1 MAIQQKSLCPINLAL
16 EVLGDRWSL
25 LIVRD
30 MMFAGKRHF
39 REFLQSEEG
48 ISSNILTE
56 RLNTLVEQGVL
67 TKTDDP
73 SHKQKAI
80 YSLTPRGIDLLPV
93 VTQLGI
99 WGRKH
104 TSATKQSA
112 APAAALEKGGL
123 PLQKKMQAALRKA
136 HAAGRAA

>member
-1 MAIQQKSLCPINLAL
+1 M
-16 EVLGDRWSL
+16 
-25 LIVRD
+25 
-30 MMFAGKRHF
+30 
-39 REFLQSEEG
+39 
-48 ISSNILTE
+48 
-56 RLNTLVEQGVL
+56 L

-104 TSATKQSA
+104 RPATKESS

-123 PLQKKMQAALRKA
+123 PLQKKMQAELRKA
-136 HAAGRAA
+136 HLAAGRSA